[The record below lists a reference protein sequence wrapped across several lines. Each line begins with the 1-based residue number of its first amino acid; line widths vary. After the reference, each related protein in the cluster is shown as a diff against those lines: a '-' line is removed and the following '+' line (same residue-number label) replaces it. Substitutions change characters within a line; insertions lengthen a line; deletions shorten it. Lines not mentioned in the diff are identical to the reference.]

1 MRVPERFK
9 GTVCKTVKPSVRI
22 RSLIPNSYL
31 IMNSVKRL
39 INNLYVATGFTVIEL
54 FAMVGLMAYIAYVI
68 YEFLIVFRSIHG

>member
-1 MRVPERFK
+1 
-9 GTVCKTVKPSVRI
+9 
-22 RSLIPNSYL
+22 
-31 IMNSVKRL
+31 MNSVKRL